1 VELDPEVARK
11 TSKARW
17 VVRSVLLA
25 LGLGSVGF
33 WAWGKWLAP
42 KSALGGPCSWAVDCD
57 KSAPTCMR
65 ESADGP
71 GICSRPCETGVDCAP
86 DVRCISVELDE
97 RDEHGVPLKG
107 GYCVPQSYIDERRNK
122 SKKDAGPLAS
132 SSAHAAEDSVLPV
145 PHVPGQFEGELTVA
159 MPPAEPHVVWVK
171 GSLTR
176 LAPTPGE
183 KSRTVVDA
191 STGRVFRI
199 DDEKKTF
206 SGLAL
211 DAAPGDVAIDK
222 TTEKRAAS
230 GVTCDV
236 WRLTEGK
243 ARTDVCILQRGAFA
257 DPSARVFAPWLKEL
271 AARGAIPLEAKRV
284 DSGGKES
291 VRLVVTRIDEHPV
304 DAALFAIPK
313 SYRNLAAK
321 K

>member
-1 VELDPEVARK
+1 VDLDPEVARK
-11 TSKARW
+11 TGKVRW
-17 VVRSVLLA
+17 AVRSVLLA

-97 RDEHGVPLKG
+97 RDEHGMPLKG
-107 GYCVPQSYIDERRNK
+107 GYCVPQSFIDERRNK
-122 SKKDAGPLAS
+122 SKKDAGPLVGES
-132 SSAHAAEDSVLPV
+132 RPNEYSVLPI
-145 PHVPGQFEGELTVA
+145 PHVPGQFEGELTVS

-183 KSRTVVDA
+183 KSRTVLDA
-191 STGRVFRI
+191 ATGRVFRV
-199 DDEKKTF
+199 DDDKKTY
-206 SGLAL
+206 SALAL
-211 DAAPGDVAIDK
+211 DGAPGEVSIDK
-222 TTEKRAAS
+222 TAEKRAIA
-230 GVTCDV
+230 GVSCDV

-243 ARTDVCILQRGAFA
+243 VRTDVCILQRGAFA
-257 DPSARVFAPWLKEL
+257 DPSSRAFAPWLKEL

-284 DSGGKES
+284 EPDGKES
-291 VRLVVTRIDEHPV
+291 VRLVVTRIDEHPI

-313 SYRNLAAK
+313 TYRNLAAK